1 MIMVREKENVRKII
15 NPILVVDFSLEKTI
29 LIEKKKKSALKV
41 IYLRILIYCVD
52 RNIFLWLLRV

>member
-29 LIEKKKKSALKV
+29 LIKKKKV
-41 IYLRILIYCVD
+41 H
-52 RNIFLWLLRV
+52 

>member
-29 LIEKKKKSALKV
+29 LIEKKKKKSALKV

-52 RNIFLWLLRV
+52 RNIFLWLL

>member
-15 NPILVVDFSLEKTI
+15 SPILVVDFSLEKTI

>member
-52 RNIFLWLLRV
+52 RNIFLWLL